1 RVSVDQKVIASTAI
15 GRKNYWRVLASGVPV
30 AGKRIHQCLDM
41 IHDDM
46 VQVWN
51 FLDPELLLEKDEVKT
66 KLWNVVNDLA
76 NVENASP
83 NVGIRASAAAGGR
96 VAAEVAD
103 ARPPITIGLMKW
115 LYDMYFQSPGI
126 IQILMAYIVDLTAI
140 LEGILHLIQPLP
152 QDAADARAQP
162 LSQELIFL
170 AVEAYNESD
179 AKKHAH
185 AQIKDF
191 VRTVQHIFNRDRVF
205 EKVSSLLEAQRFDP
219 GAECK
224 RRARELVH

>member
-1 RVSVDQKVIASTAI
+1 M
-15 GRKNYWRVLASGVPV
+15 N
-30 AGKRIHQCLDM
+30 KR
-41 IHDDM
+41 
-46 VQVWN
+46 
-51 FLDPELLLEKDEVKT
+51 LLERDEVKI

-76 NVENASP
+76 NEDSANPNA
-83 NVGIRASAAAGGR
+83 
-96 VAAEVAD
+96 
-103 ARPPITIGLMKW
+103 PITVKTTVPVKW
-115 LYDMYFQSPGI
+115 LYGVYRQTPGI

-140 LEGILHLIQPLP
+140 LEGVLHLIQPRS
-152 QDAADARAQP
+152 QDAAEAWAQP

-219 GAECK
+219 GEEYK
-224 RRARELVH
+224 RRARRLR